1 MPYFLSSFFKAA
13 LLLLV
18 YRLFYILHSKFD
30 TNQKIDDIV
39 IIKIR
44 NES

>member
-1 MPYFLSSFFKAA
+1 MSFSLLSFFKAA

-18 YRLFYILHSKFD
+18 YRLFYISHPDFD
-30 TNQKIDDIV
+30 TNQKSDDIL

-44 NES
+44 NIS